1 MGGGGEGL
9 RIEGL
14 VPVEH
19 VGHDHADHSQVEYG
33 QVSLLCSI
41 AHSADHLDQSLFTAA
56 CSSLITTFSL
66 DHIIA

>member
-1 MGGGGEGL
+1 MGGEGL

-14 VPVEH
+14 VPDEH
-19 VGHDHADHSQVEYG
+19 VGYGLGHDQADQVEYG

>member
-1 MGGGGEGL
+1 MGGGGL

-19 VGHDHADHSQVEYG
+19 LVYGLGHDVDHGLGHVQADPSQVEHG

-56 CSSLITTFSL
+56 
-66 DHIIA
+66 